1 MMLAEESE
9 LIHRS
14 IAKPATTN
22 EKSKPGRAVAV
33 QRSRVLVTD
42 IAHLEA

>member
-1 MMLAEESE
+1 MLAEERE

-14 IAKPATTN
+14 IAKPVTTN
-22 EKSKPGRAVAV
+22 EKSKPGRAGAV